1 MGEILSMPATEDWAG
16 VHALTYL
23 FILNSKVF
31 LCNNLSAEF
40 FLNVAP
46 KQCAR
51 YCFTNSFQLIGTI
64 NI

>member
-1 MGEILSMPATEDWAG
+1 MSATEDWAG

-23 FILNSKVF
+23 FILNTKVF
-31 LCNNLSAEF
+31 LCNNLSANEF

-46 KQCAR
+46 KQCTQ

-64 NI
+64 KI